1 MKRTLAL
8 MAATGALLL
17 HVGTA
22 PAQEKATGKTPM
34 EPRGGIGAPVSP
46 RKDDTARTGGR
57 RVDPYVSD
65 SMARRQSVRPTA
77 EAPSLGVGGGGVVDD
92 KALPTERDKVRDKGP
107 ELGGSVPLSK
117 TVSLKAAG
125 RYEHLGSIADKGFDG
140 LGGNLGL
147 KISF

>member
-1 MKRTLAL
+1 MKRALAL

-22 PAQEKATGKTPM
+22 PAQENAANKTPM
-34 EPRGGIGAPVSP
+34 EPRGGIGATAGPK
-46 RKDDTARTGGR
+46 KDNTAGTGGR
-57 RVDPYVSD
+57 AANPYVSD
-65 SMARRQSVRPTA
+65 SMARRQSVRPTV
-77 EAPSLGVGGGGVVDD
+77 EAPSLGVGWGGVVDD
-92 KALPTERDKVRDKGP
+92 KALPKERDKSRDTGP

-125 RYEHLGSIADKGFDG
+125 RYERPGSIADKGVDG

>member
-1 MKRTLAL
+1 MKRAL
-8 MAATGALLL
+8 VLLAATGALLL

-22 PAQEKATGKTPM
+22 TAQENAANKTPRD
-34 EPRGGIGAPVSP
+34 P
-46 RKDDTARTGGR
+46 GGR
-57 RVDPYVSD
+57 MGASASPDKDNPAGTDGRPAGSSGSD
-65 SMARRQSVRPTA
+65 SMSRAQAARPAT
-77 EAPSLGVGGGGVVDD
+77 ETLSLAAGGDGLFDA
-92 KALPTERDKVRDKGP
+92 KALPKDGVRPRAQSP

-125 RYEHLGSIADKGFDG
+125 RYDGLGSVADKGLEG

>member
-1 MKRTLAL
+1 

-22 PAQEKATGKTPM
+22 SAQEKAANKPPL
-34 EPRGGIGAPVSP
+34 EPRGGIGATANP
-46 RKDDTARTGGR
+46 KKNDTTGTGVR
-57 RVDPYVSD
+57 AANPYVSD
-65 SMARRQSVRPTA
+65 SMARRQSARPA
-77 EAPSLGVGGGGVVDD
+77 LEAPSLGVGGGGVVDD
-92 KALPTERDKVRDKGP
+92 KALPKERYKASHTGP